1 MENAVSPD
9 SSTIDQPDANI
20 NNYLA
25 AVNDPNANKSND
37 NNNVFSSPK
46 KNKQKTNHPKVKSV
60 LKNSKN
66 DPLANHV
73 HKHSILIP
81 GADEKERTRQNVTN
95 MRELFSELQSID
107 ETTRLNHLYKAGSI
121 WKPEEISENQTKFG
135 AYFLISSF
143 NNKNPFSKQRKQ
155 NNNKKKKNEEAE
167 WINPTV
173 YFQFAISC
181 DEDPSFI
188 LDRVRSQWQFMGGI
202 RLEKKEIQ
210 ALNVYSTHVIWN
222 MISTNNAEAIS
233 FELRSMMGEVRNI
246 NRDEGN
252 SDDPFPNTQQPHPIL
267 LSLDQATPSHGPE
280 YQSLRKAV
288 LRGTESP
295 SRYPHRMCG
304 QGRQFY
310 PMAYQQDQDSVPIWR
325 G

>member
-37 NNNVFSSPK
+37 NNNVFSSLK

-107 ETTRLNHLYKAGSI
+107 ET
-121 WKPEEISENQTKFG
+121 
-135 AYFLISSF
+135 
-143 NNKNPFSKQRKQ
+143 
-155 NNNKKKKNEEAE
+155 
-167 WINPTV
+167 
-173 YFQFAISC
+173 
-181 DEDPSFI
+181 I
-188 LDRVRSQWQFMGGI
+188 LDLIIYTRRVASGSRKRYRRTKPSLGPTSSSRPSTTKIHSPNNVNKTTI
-202 RLEKKEIQ
+202 RRKRMKK
-210 ALNVYSTHVIWN
+210 
-222 MISTNNAEAIS
+222 
-233 FELRSMMGEVRNI
+233 RN
-246 NRDEGN
+246 G
-252 SDDPFPNTQQPHPIL
+252 
-267 LSLDQATPSHGPE
+267 
-280 YQSLRKAV
+280 
-288 LRGTESP
+288 
-295 SRYPHRMCG
+295 
-304 QGRQFY
+304 
-310 PMAYQQDQDSVPIWR
+310 
-325 G
+325 